1 MQGVNTMNNS
11 AVSTPLCSAEP
22 RVKRVMLDLLIALA
36 PATVASIV
44 FFGLKAA
51 IMIAV
56 CVVTS
61 LLSEYFFNKLSKKP
75 QTVGDLS
82 AIVTGL
88 LLALNLSTAVNLWQ
102 CVVGS
107 VFAIVVIK
115 CAFGGLGY
123 NFANPAITAK
133 VMLFI
138 AFFSEATNAS
148 GTIPST
154 FDMLIGK
161 HDGAIGATCAIALLL
176 GGIYLLI
183 RRVISWHIPV
193 FYIATVFLFSFALA
207 GDLNTALYHILGGSL
222 LIGAIF
228 MATDPVTSPKKGLGK
243 IIFALG
249 CAVITVLISFYGK
262 YDTEGVYFAILIMN
276 ILTPYIDKIGAKKE
290 DGGTDNE

>member
-1 MQGVNTMNNS
+1 
-11 AVSTPLCSAEP
+11 
-22 RVKRVMLDLLIALA
+22 MLDLLIALA

-123 NFANPAITAK
+123 NFANPAITAR
-133 VMLFI
+133 VMLLI
-138 AFFSEATNAS
+138 AFTEVAGGSMTAFAELESGATPLAILGGVN
-148 GTIPST
+148 GTPPSLI
-154 FDMLIGK
+154 DMLIGNRG
-161 HDGAIGATCAIALLL
+161 GAIGETCAIALLL

-183 RRVISWHIPV
+183 RKVISWHIPV
-193 FYIATVFLFSFALA
+193 IYIGSVFVLSFLLGGFNATFALQHVLA
-207 GDLNTALYHILGGSL
+207 GGLIL
-222 LIGAIF
+222 GAIF

-249 CAVITVLISFYGK
+249 CGIMTVLIRFYGV
-262 YDTEGVYFAILIMN
+262 YPEGVSFAILIMN

-290 DGGTDNE
+290 DGGAQNE